1 MIIERLLDILFNFVY
16 LLLGWIEIDVSLAEE
31 FMSKIGEMLSVA
43 CYLLPMPTV
52 ISIFSITIILIN
64 FRIVIAL
71 LKTLW
76 AILPIV

>member
-1 MIIERLLDILFNFVY
+1 MILVAIINIIFP
-16 LLLGWIEIDVSLAEE
+16 LLGSLLGIVDIDISLASE
-31 FMSKIGEMLSVA
+31 FMSKIGEFFSVA

-52 ISIFSITIILIN
+52 ISILGITVILIN

-76 AILPIV
+76 AILPLV